1 MIPGSAEDDDKAAA
15 AAAAALAP
23 PPPPTPPFAVVNS
36 EQQDAEASGVEGD
49 AVGLLSPATYVRVK
63 CDRCRDDVQLRHS
76 EISGDRNRVLR
87 TSSAAAAPL
96 LLLLPPP
103 PPPPPTRNDAL
114 GRLCAVL
121 QKAPVVVVV
130 VAISS
135 SGNRESMASIARQES
150 IRARENVLR
159 SEKKGR
165 ALVELYFI
173 ALK

>member
-76 EISGDRNRVLR
+76 EISGDCNRVLR

-96 LLLLPPP
+96 LPLL
-103 PPPPPTRNDAL
+103 PPPPTRNDAL
-114 GRLCAVL
+114 RRLRAVL